1 MRKILIKNNLLVFF
15 IIVLFISVSNN
26 YFLNSYTLLKNDYD
40 KRMIFNHGNCEKEGY
55 GFAKFILNKYEFVN
69 NIDSINGNPS
79 TYPGIGGLFYDNSK
93 IRSDDYLLLI
103 NYQNNVSQKFKNY
116 VVLEQIQNCYLLKKI
131 KND

>member
-55 GFAKFILNKYEFVN
+55 GFAKFILNKYEFIN

-93 IRSDDYLLLI
+93 MRSDDYLLLI

>member
-131 KND
+131 KK

>member
-1 MRKILIKNNLLVFF
+1 MRKILKKNNLLVFF

-131 KND
+131 KK

>member
-55 GFAKFILNKYEFVN
+55 GFAKFILNKYEFIN

>member
-55 GFAKFILNKYEFVN
+55 GFAKFILNKYEFIN

-131 KND
+131 KK

>member
-93 IRSDDYLLLI
+93 MRSDDYLLLI

-131 KND
+131 KK

>member
-93 IRSDDYLLLI
+93 MRSDDYLLLI

>member
-55 GFAKFILNKYEFVN
+55 GFAKFILNKYEFIN

-93 IRSDDYLLLI
+93 MRSDDYLLLI

-131 KND
+131 KK